1 MYKKPTF
8 TSSHFATSPSE
19 LPQATKEPIPFQ
31 LEDFLSASTKNRG
44 FVYDSESAR
53 NFDQSNVVKAKEGV
67 KEVMADALLKAQA
80 RATEIKAQ
88 AQKEGYN
95 VGYADGFKK
104 GEDDAK
110 QEFSPFLIT
119 IQGLIEDLS
128 RFRLKM
134 YPKVEREMVAM
145 VIGLTKKVIHYELST
160 REDSVQEMIQLAVGS
175 VLDKES
181 MIIKIHPDDKGYA
194 ETFRPELHHIFKE
207 IKNITFEAHSG
218 ISRGGCMIETNFG
231 VVDARLEKL
240 DEQIDKIL
248 NLAPPPIEGDLPDHE
263 ALSSERRSSPLP
275 TEETSPETT
284 APSGEEPQ
292 PLPPEES

>member
-1 MYKKPTF
+1 MEKPLYKKRTF
-8 TSSHFATSPSE
+8 TSSYFTKDASG
-19 LPQATKEPIPFQ
+19 LPQAVKEAVPFH
-31 LEDFLSASTKNRG
+31 LEDFLSESTKKKG
-44 FVYDSESAR
+44 FVYDSEVAR
-53 NFDQSNVVKAKEGV
+53 NFDQGNVVKAKEGV
-67 KEVMADALLKAQA
+67 KEVMADALQKAKTKA
-80 RATEIKAQ
+80 IEIKAQ
-88 AQKEGYN
+88 AQKEGYDA
-95 VGYADGFKK
+95 GYADGFKK
-104 GEDDAK
+104 GEDAAR
-110 QEFSPFLIT
+110 QEFSPFLLT
-119 IQGLIEDLS
+119 VQELIEDLS
-128 RFRLKM
+128 QFRLKM

-160 REDSVQEMIQLAVGS
+160 REDSVQEMIQLAVES

-231 VVDARLEKL
+231 MVDARLEKL

-248 NLAPPPIEGDLPDHE
+248 NLAPPPVEEDLPDHE
-263 ALSSERRSSPLP
+263 TLSSEA
-275 TEETSPETT
+275 TNPEPAT
-284 APSGEEPQ
+284 PSDPQ